1 MRKSLSREEKDREN
15 DKWKSE
21 QWKRFLRG
29 ELKDANEKLEGIIKR
44 YPEIQHLVQTLLLI
58 GGDTVELEGWA
69 TPENLEFFAH
79 TGKSVSKDEVS
90 TAMALNE
97 ECEIGMC
104 FSNAAEF
111 INRDLRPAFAFAL
124 AERYDVYSYWFEHFI
139 LKHVPTGTYH
149 ETTPGETIKWYFV
162 VDITM
167 KQFNEMGD
175 SNPEWLSW

>member
-1 MRKSLSREEKDREN
+1 MWKSLSKEEKQKEN
-15 DKWKSE
+15 TKWHCMK
-21 QWKRFLRG
+21 
-29 ELKDANEKLEGIIKR
+29 ELKDANERLEGTIKR

-58 GGDTVELEGWA
+58 GGDTVEFEGWA
-69 TPENLEFFAH
+69 TPENLGFFAYM
-79 TGKSVSKDEVS
+79 GKSISADEVS

-97 ECEIGMC
+97 ECEVGMC

-124 AERYDVYSYWFEHFI
+124 ADRYDVYSYWFEHFI
-139 LKHVPTGTYH
+139 LKHIPTGTYH
-149 ETTPGETIKWYFV
+149 ETTPGEHIKWYFV

-167 KQFNEMGD
+167 EQFNEMGD